1 MRKLTTTFALILGLL
16 ITVSA
21 NASNYKEKSRK
32 HVEYVGKI
40 YSYNEAG
47 MLWLGLKTN
56 DDKDILLGAAFEFGD
71 NQCMRDSEEK
81 GSQVKISGD
90 FVTYADKRMGSSM
103 DPKTVKCSGTNK
115 SREITVIG
123 TIDWYDHGGTI
134 TPLDNRNTNY
144 FIGSFKEINKNE
156 RKCIDVADDVVVEI
170 TGSLVSEGEFD
181 PKTVRCRRVK
191 K

>member
-1 MRKLTTTFALILGLL
+1 MIRFGVILGLVL
-16 ITVSA
+16 GLFISVNV
-21 NASNYKEKSRK
+21 NAASYKEKSRK

-56 DDKDILLGAAFEFGD
+56 DNKDILLGAAFEFGD
-71 NQCMRDSEEK
+71 NKCMRDSEEK

-90 FVTYADKRMGSSM
+90 FVTFVDKRMGSSM
-103 DPKTVKCSGTNK
+103 DPKTVKCSGVNK
-115 SREITVIG
+115 RKEITVIG

-134 TPLDNRNTNY
+134 TPLDNRNMNY

-156 RKCIDVADDVVVEI
+156 RKCVDVADDVVVEI
-170 TGSLVSEGEFD
+170 TGLLIKEHEFD